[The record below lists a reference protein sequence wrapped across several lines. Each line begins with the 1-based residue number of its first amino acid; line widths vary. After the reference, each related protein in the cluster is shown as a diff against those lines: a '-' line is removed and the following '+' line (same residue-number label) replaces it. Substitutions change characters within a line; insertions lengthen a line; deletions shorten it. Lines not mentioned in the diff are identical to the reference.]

1 MDKAVC
7 KKIFLIICMFIF
19 PIFVNAGIVCNDGT
33 VSRSCNDCHRGCC
46 SRHGGCSSSSNYN
59 SSSYQKNYSS
69 TPTPTP
75 TPVST
80 PTPSPT
86 PTPTPKPTPTSTPTP
101 PPTEK
106 PSSNLK
112 NSKEI
117 NSTIEENDNNPIGTL
132 IGLSFLG
139 GTGYLIYN
147 KQKKKNQKSNSPKI
161 KKMIKNN
168 YCTSCGNKLKATDN
182 FCTKCGKWIRKY

>member
-1 MDKAVC
+1 MNKNVC

-19 PIFVNAGIVCNDGT
+19 PVFVNAGIVCNDGT
-33 VSRSCNDCHRGCC
+33 VSRTCNDCHRGCC

-75 TPVST
+75 TP
-80 PTPSPT
+80 TPSPT
-86 PTPTPKPTPTSTPTP
+86 PTPTPIPTSTPT
-101 PPTEK
+101 PTEK

-112 NSKEI
+112 DSKEI
-117 NSTIEENDNNPIGTL
+117 NSTIDENDTNPIGTL

-147 KQKKKNQKSNSPKI
+147 EQKKKNQKLNSPKI
-161 KKMIKNN
+161 TRMIKNN
-168 YCTSCGNKLKATDN
+168 YCTNCGNKLKSTDN